1 MMASV
6 QSDIE
11 INLNFREIEL
21 IEILEYPNKAS
32 EIIFSIN
39 SNNLFESS
47 MQIIDFIKNNKIS
60 VQMALNLIDIFS
72 EIRVKDI
79 SLFVEIYL
87 SIFNELSCPFKPMN
101 KKLATLLFFKGINFK
116 DFKPEITEEEILN
129 LYDKESPLYYIA
141 WDKVDELKSKFP
153 NIDVN
158 NRIDLLTLLDCSI
171 KFGSELCFN
180 YLKNKG
186 AKYSINSERYAV
198 QGGNKNIFSQMLEDG
213 FLFNDMINTALDYHN
228 YEIAEYLKSNL
239 GQVPDSLAQSLYYG
253 NYNIASYL
261 LSNGTDLD
269 RLFVLFYIIL
279 IIVE

>member
-1 MMASV
+1 M
-6 QSDIE
+6 
-11 INLNFREIEL
+11 
-21 IEILEYPNKAS
+21 K
-32 EIIFSIN
+32 
-39 SNNLFESS
+39 
-47 MQIIDFIKNNKIS
+47 
-60 VQMALNLIDIFS
+60 
-72 EIRVKDI
+72 
-79 SLFVEIYL
+79 
-87 SIFNELSCPFKPMN
+87 
-101 KKLATLLFFKGINFK
+101 
-116 DFKPEITEEEILN
+116 EEEILN
-129 LYDKESPLYYIA
+129 LYSKESPLYYIA